1 MKIIVYIVY
10 RKENMKLTKKEKE
23 FLIDWLSDDL
33 DLATRDKQDRAE
45 TYGKFVVPCLQSIL
59 NKLTKKENEK

>member
-23 FLIDWLSDDL
+23 FLIDWLQEDWY
-33 DLATRDKQDRAE
+33 LAIENDPKINSS
-45 TYGKFVVPCLQSIL
+45 KIILKNLKSIL
-59 NKLTKKENEK
+59 NKLKKENK

>member
-23 FLIDWLSDDL
+23 FLIDWLQEDWYLAIEDDPKINSSKIIL
-33 DLATRDKQDRAE
+33 KNLK
-45 TYGKFVVPCLQSIL
+45 SIL
-59 NKLTKKENEK
+59 NKLKPGS

>member
-1 MKIIVYIVY
+1 
-10 RKENMKLTKKEKE
+10 MKLTKKEKE

-33 DLATRDKQDRAE
+33 DLATRDKQDIAE

>member
-1 MKIIVYIVY
+1 MVI
-10 RKENMKLTKKEKE
+10 TKKEKE

-59 NKLTKKENEK
+59 NKLTKKETICLTSQKLSQKKS

>member
-23 FLIDWLSDDL
+23 FLIDWLQEDWY
-33 DLATRDKQDRAE
+33 LAIENDPKINSS
-45 TYGKFVVPCLQSIL
+45 KIILKNLKSIL
-59 NKLTKKENEK
+59 NKLKKENEK

>member
-1 MKIIVYIVY
+1 
-10 RKENMKLTKKEKE
+10 MKLTKKEKE

-45 TYGKFVVPCLQSIL
+45 TYGKFVVSCLQSIL
-59 NKLTKKENEK
+59 NKLTKKENKK

>member
-1 MKIIVYIVY
+1 
-10 RKENMKLTKKEKE
+10 MKLTKKEKE

-45 TYGKFVVPCLQSIL
+45 TYGKFVVSCLQSIL
-59 NKLTKKENEK
+59 NKLTKKEKEK